1 MLYLIYKEA
10 PDMANTLG
18 LYPKADTSHGFPMP
32 RAYEM
37 YRDWQENSINSD
49 GWFAM
54 LVYFVC
60 FVYSVHVIFTY
71 IIPHT
76 WIRFDTR
83 NEVFLRFRMK
93 GMLKISLNN
102 NHAISSV
109 IDPNFIKE
117 IQRADTQPREYL
129 SYKPSF

>member
-1 MLYLIYKEA
+1 MLYILYKEA

-18 LYPKADTSHGFPMP
+18 LYPKVDTSHGFPMP
-32 RAYEM
+32 QAYEM

-60 FVYSVHVIFTY
+60 FVYSVHVFFTY
-71 IIPHT
+71 IVPHT

-93 GMLKISLNN
+93 GNDNLCSPLSCHI
-102 NHAISSV
+102 
-109 IDPNFIKE
+109 ID
-117 IQRADTQPREYL
+117 QPSQLYGATG
-129 SYKPSF
+129 